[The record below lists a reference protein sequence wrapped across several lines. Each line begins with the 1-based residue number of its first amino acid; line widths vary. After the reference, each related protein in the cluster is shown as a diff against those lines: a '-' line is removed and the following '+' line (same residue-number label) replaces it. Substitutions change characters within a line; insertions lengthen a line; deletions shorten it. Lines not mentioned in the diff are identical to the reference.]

1 MSTKNYF
8 YSSDNSTV
16 FSLSDNHNKDSQIKF
31 PTSIHR
37 SCKRNN
43 TVNYKSTKISIK
55 RRKKRD
61 NTIITSKI
69 IHRKKVTFGNNDGY
83 YVPVEKFVEII
94 DVESYKQYNKDL
106 SRMPY
111 KDLFT
116 NDSCKCSCF
125 VF

>member
-8 YSSDNSTV
+8 CSSDNSTI
-16 FSLSDNHNKDSQIKF
+16 FSLSDNRNKES
-31 PTSIHR
+31 PTSFNR
-37 SCKRNN
+37 SSKRNN

-69 IHRKKVTFGNNDGY
+69 IHHKKVTFGDNNGY

-94 DVESYKQYNKDL
+94 DVESYKQYNKDM
-106 SRMPY
+106 SRIPY
-111 KDLFT
+111 KDLM